1 MDTLHADHSPDQ
13 DADTHPALHAD
24 LLVIGFG
31 KGGKTLAATLGRL
44 GRRVVMVEQSALMY
58 GGTCIN
64 IGCVPT
70 KALIHRAEAR
80 PEDADPV
87 AWYAE
92 SVAATAGLTAEMR
105 AGNFRMLDSLDAV
118 TVVTGTA
125 AFLDEKRVE
134 VTAGGDRLEITADTV
149 VIDTGAE
156 PVIPDVP
163 GLRGSAHLVTGTDL
177 IGEPA
182 LPGRLAVVGGG
193 YQGIEFAAML
203 SRSGTE
209 VTVLESAER
218 ILPREDEDVARAAA
232 DILRAEGVTFVT
244 GAGVTRV
251 EDTAGGVRV
260 RYTAGGT
267 EHTVEADK
275 VLAATGRAPRTAELR
290 LDAAGVRT
298 TARGAV
304 EVDEHLRTSRPHIY
318 AVGDVNGGPQF
329 TYISLDDHRIVAD
342 QLLGEGRRSTADRV
356 AVPYTLFMTP
366 PLARVGMTEDEARA
380 AGRAVRVAAKPV
392 AEMAAMPRARIV
404 GETRGLMKFVVDAA
418 TDEILG
424 AALLSVDAQELVN
437 TVALAMRTGTTAST
451 LRDAIWTHPSSTEAF
466 NEVLAAVVR

>member
-1 MDTLHADHSPDQ
+1 M
-13 DADTHPALHAD
+13 HAD

-31 KGGKTLAATLGRL
+31 KGGKMLAAALGRQ
-44 GRRVVMVEQSALMY
+44 GRRVVMVEQSDQMY

-70 KALIHRAEAR
+70 KALIHRAASR
-80 PEDADPV
+80 PQDADPA
-87 AWYAE
+87 AWYAD
-92 SVAATAGLTAEMR
+92 SVASTAALTTAMR
-105 AGNFRMLDSLDAV
+105 GKNFRMLDSIDSV

-134 VTAGGDRLEITADTV
+134 VTAGTDRLEITADTIV
-149 VIDTGAE
+149 VNTGAE

-177 IGEPA
+177 IGSPE
-182 LPGRLAVVGGG
+182 LPRRLAVVGGG

-203 SRSGTE
+203 SRSGAE

-218 ILPREDEDVARAAA
+218 ILVREDEDVARAAEE
-232 DILRAEGVTFVT
+232 ILREEGVTFVT
-244 GAGVTRV
+244 GAHVTRV
-251 EDTAGGVRV
+251 EDTGDTARV
-260 RYTAGGT
+260 HY
-267 EHTVEADK
+267 EADGAARTLEADA
-275 VLAATGRAPRTAELR
+275 VLAATGRAPRTADLR

-298 TARGAV
+298 TGRGAIA
-304 EVDEHLRTSRPHIY
+304 VDEHLRTSRPHIF

-329 TYISLDDHRIVAD
+329 TYISLDDYRIVAD
-342 QLLGEGRRSTADRV
+342 QLLGDGKRSTADRV

-366 PLARVGMTEDEARA
+366 PLARVGLTEAEARA

-392 AEMAAMPRARIV
+392 AAMAAMPRASIV
-404 GETRGLMKFVVDAA
+404 GDVRGLMKFVIDAD

-437 TVALAMRTGTTAST
+437 TVALAMRSGVTASA

-466 NEVLAAVVR
+466 NEVLATVVPA